1 MLGSKPITP
10 IQSRGI
16 DRGGG
21 RGERHGPITP
31 PNPMM
36 AKKLK
41 LFV

>member
-1 MLGSKPITP
+1 LDPNLLL
-10 IQSRGI
+10 QSNLGI
-16 DRGGG
+16 DGGGG